1 MEIKCHFKNYV
12 TAPNMY
18 DDNWVGYI
26 QKKEKEYGNIIN
38 QKQAAEILKQL
49 ISVPRTARLKHRD
62 AKQEGASNYQ
72 LVKIW
77 RGVFVVRDRATGM
90 IRGRVTPAKRESVG
104 LERDGSRGEQSND
117 SLRSRHDYAP
127 AVYPSDFLEGI
138 KQREIAA
145 GNECTDYRAKEILE
159 TGRKNG

>member
-1 MEIKCHFKNYV
+1 
-12 TAPNMY
+12 
-18 DDNWVGYI
+18 
-26 QKKEKEYGNIIN
+26 
-38 QKQAAEILKQL
+38 
-49 ISVPRTARLKHRD
+49 
-62 AKQEGASNYQ
+62 
-72 LVKIW
+72 
-77 RGVFVVRDRATGM
+77 M

-145 GNECTDYRAKEILE
+145 GDQLTHYPGKEKLQKR
-159 TGRKNG
+159 RKNGRVEIDLEQETGGRAGGPEPTDATMQLVEGTPMTP

>member
-1 MEIKCHFKNYV
+1 MSPHPICMMITGSGISK
-12 TAPNMY
+12 
-18 DDNWVGYI
+18 
-26 QKKEKEYGNIIN
+26 KKEKEYGNIIN
-38 QKQAAEILKQL
+38 QKQAAQILKQL

-62 AKQEGASNYQ
+62 AKQEGASTYQ